1 MQRHNQAALLATA
14 FILAGCSDPGT
25 LATAPPAA
33 DTRAATAAAP
43 SYEKTLN
50 GRREARIIR
59 ASGDIAASVDQY
71 RALLGTLNPNLAG
84 EQPGGRREIN
94 WDGVPAGFTNNN
106 LFPGD
111 FFNVNSP
118 RGTVFTTEG
127 SGFRVSNN
135 GFVDVNPAFAGEFNV
150 FSPPKLFAA
159 VGSTRTDV
167 EFFVAGSRVQ
177 ALSRG
182 FGAVFADVG
191 RARSTTIEYFD
202 GNGRR
207 LLTLAVPRRSDD
219 RGLSFAGATFESPVV
234 ARVRITSGNTPIGPD
249 AVDNVKGYG
258 RKRDLVAM
266 DDFIYGEPRAAA
278 VVAGR

>member
-1 MQRHNQAALLATA
+1 MQRLTQAAFLVTA
-14 FILAGCSDPGT
+14 FIFAGCSNAGT
-25 LATAPPAA
+25 LSTAPVAE
-33 DTRAATAAAP
+33 DTRAAAAAAP
-43 SYEKTLN
+43 GYEKTLN
-50 GRREARIIR
+50 GKHGARVIT
-59 ASGDIAASVDQY
+59 ATGDIAASVDQY

-84 EQPGGRREIN
+84 EQSGGRREIN

-118 RGTVFTTEG
+118 RGVVFTTDG
-127 SGFRVSNN
+127 SGFRISNN

-150 FSPPKLFAA
+150 FSPPKLFAT
-159 VGSTRTDV
+159 VGSTITDV
-167 EFFVAGSRVQ
+167 AFFVAGSTEQ
-177 ALSRG
+177 AMSTG

-219 RGLSFAGATFESPVV
+219 RGLSFAGATFDSPVV

-249 AVDNVKGYG
+249 AADNVKGYG